1 MAKQFAGFKREA
13 MENKILPALG
23 YTGSMDPKM
32 INAFLASN
40 PRAAAKMG
48 RYTLAAR
55 QRIEGTKGFNA
66 GALALS
72 PGAQPPEMFD
82 YSGLGRQMTMDEFS
96 RSDKRGVTTNEYRAP
111 VDYLDPS
118 TGQTTKLD
126 PALIGQYEDYSKGYG
141 QPEVNPTSATDRGIA
156 DTVKFRQALDAGR
169 EREASIQPNTSMP
182 DSPERDPTLVE
193 YELGIEAVNA
203 AQKTLTAAQKMYSD
217 NPESESAKQAMDNAQ
232 IALTQA
238 QAASSGQTANLGRST
253 EPAGVTAKSL
263 IEPETLVTKADVET
277 VSDEQK
283 TEGKIDAGT
292 GQVSDPEMAT
302 GTTADSA
309 PDVVAPK
316 EMTAKKYEPK
326 TVTPAVKSTLDKLEA
341 ATGKPSDEALAEA
354 ATMKPGDLARLG
366 LTVEQIDEARKVV
379 APAKRKLE
387 EGELI
392 EGSTVDMDRVKKTV
406 NFEAA
411 TGAPSTDATVAG
423 QLTGLMEQFEGNEP
437 PAFAAGAIRAAAAQ
451 MAARGLSASSMAGQA
466 IIQAAMESALPIA
479 QQDAAT
485 FARFESQNLSNKQQ
499 AAMFAAEKR
508 AEFLN
513 LEFTQEFQTRVSNA
527 AKVSD
532 IANMNFSADVQIALE
547 NARMAQTVDL
557 ANLDAKNAKIMAD
570 AAAMTNVDMAN
581 LNNRQQTAIQNA
593 NAFLNMDMKNLDN
606 EQQTAMFKTQ
616 ELVNSMLSDQAATN
630 AAAQFNATSEMQT
643 EQFFASLTSTIARFN
658 SEQANAMSRFN
669 AGEANSLAQFN
680 ALQNNAA
687 DQFNAKNHLIVA
699 QANAQWFQNITT
711 TDNAANNQSNRD
723 SVLAANNLTM
733 TAYNNIVQRE
743 RDLLAWAWQTAENA
757 AQRDSDILTAKIN
770 AQEPADANATDNFSK
785 AAGSFLT
792 KLAMNAADKF
802 FS

>member
-72 PGAQPPEMFD
+72 NIPGAQPPEMFD
-82 YSGLGRQMTMDEFS
+82 YSGLGRQMTMDEFR
-96 RSDKRGVTTNEYRAP
+96 RSDKVGAMTTEARAP
-111 VDYLDPS
+111 EDYVDPS

-141 QPEVNPTSATDRGIA
+141 QPEVNPTSSTDRE
-156 DTVKFRQALDAGR
+156 LDLNAPIDRSKSTTYMPGF
-169 EREASIQPNTSMP
+169 QPNTSMP

-203 AQKTLTAAQKMYSD
+203 AQKILTAAQKVYSD
-217 NPESESAKQAMDNAQ
+217 NPESESAKQDMDNAQ

-437 PAFAAGAIRAAAAQ
+437 PAFAAGAMRAAAAQ

-802 FS
+802 FT

>member
-141 QPEVNPTSATDRGIA
+141 QPEVNPTSSTDRE
-156 DTVKFRQALDAGR
+156 LDLNVPIDRSKSTTPGF
-169 EREASIQPNTSMP
+169 QPNTSMP

-203 AQKTLTAAQKMYSD
+203 AQKILTAAQKVYSD
-217 NPESESAKQAMDNAQ
+217 NPDSESAKQDMDNAQ

-326 TVTPAVKSTLDKLEA
+326 TVTPAVKNTLDKLEA

-437 PAFAAGAIRAAAAQ
+437 PAFAAGAMRAAAAQ

-616 ELVNSMLSDQAATN
+616 ELINSMLSDQAATN

-711 TDNAANNQSNRD
+711 TDNAAYNQSNRD

-802 FS
+802 FT